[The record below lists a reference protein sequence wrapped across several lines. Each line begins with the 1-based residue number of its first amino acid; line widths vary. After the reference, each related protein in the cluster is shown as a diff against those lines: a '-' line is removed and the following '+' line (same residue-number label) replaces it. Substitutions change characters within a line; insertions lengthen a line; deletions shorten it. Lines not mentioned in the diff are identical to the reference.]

1 MRQGVSKCR
10 RSNLVSNAI
19 RPHVPPV
26 VVTGSRIIVMNA
38 KKSRRITR
46 GELARRTG
54 VNIETIRYFEN
65 IGVLATPDRTEGGHR
80 VYDEEH
86 VRTLGFVRRARNL
99 GFTPQEV
106 RAILALG
113 GPGKALCGEVR
124 KIAEH
129 HLEQVRT
136 KLADLAE
143 LERLLTGTIQHCS
156 GEAAPVCA
164 VMDLI
169 EVSTSAETAH
179 VSN

>member
-1 MRQGVSKCR
+1 MPAGK
-10 RSNLVSNAI
+10 
-19 RPHVPPV
+19 
-26 VVTGSRIIVMNA
+26 TG
-38 KKSRRITR
+38 RITR
-46 GELARRTG
+46 GELSRRTG

-80 VYDEEH
+80 IYDEEH

-113 GPGKALCGEVR
+113 GPGKAGCDEVR

-129 HLEQVRT
+129 HLDQVRA
-136 KLADLAE
+136 KLADLVE
-143 LERLLTGTIQHCS
+143 LERLLTGTVEHCS
-156 GEAAPVCA
+156 GKAAPDCA

-169 EVSTSAETAH
+169 EESTAAEAAH